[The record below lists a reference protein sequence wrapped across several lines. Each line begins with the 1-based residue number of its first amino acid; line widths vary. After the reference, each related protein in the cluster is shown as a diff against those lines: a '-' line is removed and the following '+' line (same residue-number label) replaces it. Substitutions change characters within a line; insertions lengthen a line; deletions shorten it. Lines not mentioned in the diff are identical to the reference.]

1 MTIREGQ
8 YAEDG
13 ENASPGAANEDGA
26 AILDAMV
33 EEIRR
38 HTVLGPHYPETIALW
53 IFHAHAIDAFRY
65 SARLSVRSPVPNCG
79 KTTLQAVIRALCGE
93 RGRLYSNLTI
103 AAFFRFV
110 DGASKAGALP
120 PVMIIDEVDTFIS
133 QDRKEVVG
141 ILNSGHDREGAN
153 ILRCLNQEANHEPR
167 SFSTWAPVVL
177 GGIGAL
183 PAAPLESRCIVINL
197 DRKRTDE
204 QVEKFREAGKARC
217 AALASQAAAWCQDHL
232 DELRNA
238 EPEVPPGLYD
248 RARDSWETLIA
259 IADAAGGRW
268 PEIARTAALTLN
280 GEAEDPSEGVMLLRD
295 SRDAFTAGMDR
306 ITSASLLAH
315 LHGLTERPWGAE
327 GVGGVPSFHS
337 RQLCKLLKGFQIRP
351 KDIRLPG
358 GNVQK
363 GFLRSQFEDAWA
375 RYLPIG
381 ATGEGEPVA
390 V

>member
-1 MTIREGQ
+1 MTAQEGM
-8 YAEDG
+8 YCGEAADARAE
-13 ENASPGAANEDGA
+13 AIEDGA

-33 EEIRR
+33 AEIRR
-38 HTVLGPHYPETIALW
+38 HTVLGAHYPEVVALW

-65 SARLSVRSPVPNCG
+65 SPRLSVRSPVPNCG
-79 KTTLQAVIRALCGE
+79 KTTLQAVIRALSGE
-93 RGRLYSNLTI
+93 RGKLYSNLTI

-120 PVMIIDEVDTFIS
+120 PVMIIDEVDTFLS
-133 QDRKEVVG
+133 EDRREVLG

-167 SFSTWAPVVL
+167 AFSTWAPVVL
-177 GGIGAL
+177 GGIGDL
-183 PAAPLESRCIVINL
+183 PAAALESRCIIISL
-197 DRKRTDE
+197 MRKRPDE
-204 QVEKFREAGKARC
+204 HVEKFREAGKARC
-217 AALASQAAAWCQDHL
+217 EALARQAAVWCQDHL

-280 GEAEDPSEGVMLLRD
+280 GQAEDPSEGVMALRD
-295 SRDAFTAGMDR
+295 IRDAFIAGMDR
-306 ITSASLLAH
+306 ITSASLLTH
-315 LHGLTERPWGAE
+315 LHGLTDRPWGAE
-327 GVGGVPSFHS
+327 GVGGVPTFQS
-337 RQLCKLLKGFQIRP
+337 RQLGKLRT
-351 KDIRLPG
+351 
-358 GNVQK
+358 
-363 GFLRSQFEDAWA
+363 QFEDAWA
-375 RYLPIG
+375 RYLPTE
-381 ATGEGEPVA
+381 ANEEAEPPVA